1 MASPVLGGRAAP
13 RGGSTMGRGLE
24 KASIL
29 PRSILSV
36 PLKISLDLVHVDIYH
51 IISYI
56 TII

>member
-1 MASPVLGGRAAP
+1 MA
-13 RGGSTMGRGLE
+13 RGLE

-36 PLKISLDLVHVDIYH
+36 PLKISLDLVLVDIYH